1 MPASSIILIV
11 LVLAV
16 TVLGFAA
23 ARWRPAGS
31 LANMDEWALGGRSFG
46 TIISWFLIGGDLY
59 TAYTFIAVP
68 ALAFAAGP
76 VAFFALPYTIVAYPF
91 GILVLTRFW
100 SVASNRGYI
109 TAADFVRDRF
119 GDRWLELAVA
129 ITGVVAILPYIALQL
144 VGMKVVFLQ
153 LGGIF
158 AAENGEFALIVSFV
172 LLAAYTYTSGL
183 RAPALIAFIKDTLIY
198 LTIICAII
206 AITHMFGGWA
216 GIFSAA
222 NNALV
227 ASANKA
233 NALKGLPLLP
243 AGANALLLK
252 PSSFFAYG
260 SLALGSA
267 LALFIY
273 PHAVTSI
280 LAAKGRAVVQRN
292 MALLPIYSLMLGF
305 LALLGYAGLAA
316 GIKTTNPQQVV
327 PMLFAQI
334 FPDWFA
340 GVAYAAIV
348 IGALVPAA
356 IMAIGGANLFA
367 SNIFRQFSA
376 QRDALETRTAKIL
389 TLAIVLVALLVAI
402 YLPTQYAIGF
412 QFLGGAFI
420 LQTFP
425 AFVIGLFT
433 RWFNPKALLLG
444 LVVGVIAGLYMA
456 IQTKFTANFA
466 LPLPTGMLLGY
477 GPFYALLLN
486 LIVSIVATPLFNAAA
501 SMRGTDATR
510 AADYA

>member
-46 TIISWFLIGGDLY
+46 TVISWFLIGGDLY

-68 ALAFAAGP
+68 ALAYAAGP

-119 GDRWLELAVA
+119 GDRWLELAMAV
-129 ITGVVAILPYIALQL
+129 TGVIAVLPYIALQL

-153 LGGIF
+153 LGGVF
-158 AAENGEFALIVSFV
+158 ATGNGELALAISFV

-198 LTIICAII
+198 LTIICAVI

-216 GIFSAA
+216 GIFDAA
-222 NNALV
+222 GKAL
-227 ASANKA
+227 AAKPKPA
-233 NALKGLPLLP
+233 TLLLP
-243 AGANALLLK
+243 P
-252 PSSFFAYG
+252 PSYFAYG
-260 SLALGSA
+260 TLALGSA

-273 PHAVTSI
+273 PHSITSM
-280 LAAKGRAVVQRN
+280 LAAKSRTVVRRN

-389 TLAIVLVALLVAI
+389 TLAICLFALLFVI
-402 YLPTQYAIGF
+402 FITPQYAIGF
-412 QFLGGAFI
+412 QFLGGAWI

-444 LVVGVIAGLYMA
+444 WAVGIAAGTYIA
-456 IQTKFTANFA
+456 IQTNFTAAF
-466 LPLPTGMLLGY
+466 PLHLFGGTLVGY

-486 LIVSIVATPLFNAAA
+486 LIVSIVATPLFNAAGSA
-501 SMRGTDATR
+501 AAGSDATR

>member
-1 MPASSIILIV
+1 MHASSVILIL
-11 LVLAV
+11 LVLGV

-23 ARWRPAGS
+23 ARWRASGS
-31 LANMDEWALGGRSFG
+31 LSTMDEWALGGRNFG

-68 ALAFAAGP
+68 ALAYAAGP
-76 VAFFALPYTIVAYPF
+76 GAFFALPYTIVAYPF

-100 SVASNRGYI
+100 SVARNRGYV

-119 GDRWLELAVA
+119 GDRSLEVVVA

-144 VGMKVVFLQ
+144 VGMKSVFLQ

-158 AAENGEFALIVSFV
+158 AAGGGAFALAISFI

-183 RAPALIAFIKDTLIY
+183 RAPALIAFIKDSLIY
-198 LTIICAII
+198 LTIVCAIV
-206 AITHMFGGWA
+206 AVTHMFGGWA
-216 GIFSAA
+216 GIFDAA
-222 NNALV
+222 GKAL
-227 ASANKA
+227 AAKPKPA
-233 NALKGLPLLP
+233 TLLLP
-243 AGANALLLK
+243 PAGY
-252 PSSFFAYG
+252 FAYG
-260 SLALGSA
+260 SLAFGSA

-273 PHAVTSI
+273 PHSITSM
-280 LAAKGRAVVQRN
+280 LSAKSRAVVQRN
-292 MALLPIYSLMLGF
+292 MALLPIYSLLLGF

-316 GIKTTNPQQVV
+316 GIHVKNPQLVV
-327 PMLFAQI
+327 PALFAQI

-376 QRDALETRTAKIL
+376 KRDAIETATAKII
-389 TLAIVLVALLVAI
+389 TLVIVAVALLFVI
-402 YLPTQYAIGF
+402 TIQPQYAIGF
-412 QFLGGAFI
+412 QFLGGAWI

-425 AFVIGLFT
+425 AFVIGLYT
-433 RWFNPKALLLG
+433 RWLNPRALL
-444 LVVGVIAGLYMA
+444 VGWAAGIAAGTYMA
-456 IQTKFTANFA
+456 IQTNYTANF
-466 LPLPTGMLLGY
+466 PLHIFGGTLVGY
-477 GPFYALLLN
+477 GPFYALILN
-486 LIVSIVATPLFNAAA
+486 LIVSVAATPLFNAVA
-501 SMRGTDATR
+501 SARGSDATS

>member
-1 MPASSIILIV
+1 MHASSIILIV

-31 LANMDEWALGGRSFG
+31 LASMDEWALGGRSFG
-46 TIISWFLIGGDLY
+46 TVISWFLIGGDLY

-68 ALAFAAGP
+68 ALAYAAGP
-76 VAFFALPYTIVAYPF
+76 GAFFALPYTIVAYPF

-100 SVASNRGYI
+100 SVARTRGYI

-119 GDRWLELAVA
+119 GDRWLELAMAV
-129 ITGVVAILPYIALQL
+129 TGVLAVLPYIALQL

-153 LGGIF
+153 LGGVF
-158 AAENGEFALIVSFV
+158 AADEGKIALAISFV

-198 LTIICAII
+198 LTIICAVI

-216 GIFSAA
+216 GIFDAA
-222 NNALV
+222 GKAL
-227 ASANKA
+227 
-233 NALKGLPLLP
+233 ALKPKPATLLLP
-243 AGANALLLK
+243 PAGY
-252 PSSFFAYG
+252 FAYG

-273 PHAVTSI
+273 PHSITSI
-280 LAAKGRAVVQRN
+280 LSAKSRTVVQRN

-376 QRDALETRTAKIL
+376 QRDSLEARTAKIL
-389 TLAIVLVALLVAI
+389 TLVICLFALLFVI
-402 YLPTQYAIGF
+402 FITPQYAIGF
-412 QFLGGAFI
+412 QFLGGAWI

-444 LVVGVIAGLYMA
+444 WAVGIVAGTYMA
-456 IQTKFTANFA
+456 IQTNFTAAF
-466 LPLPTGMLLGY
+466 PLHFGGSTLVGY

-501 SMRGTDATR
+501 STRGNDATSV
-510 AADYA
+510 ADYA

>member
-1 MPASSIILIV
+1 
-11 LVLAV
+11 
-16 TVLGFAA
+16 
-23 ARWRPAGS
+23 
-31 LANMDEWALGGRSFG
+31 
-46 TIISWFLIGGDLY
+46 
-59 TAYTFIAVP
+59 
-68 ALAFAAGP
+68 
-76 VAFFALPYTIVAYPF
+76 
-91 GILVLTRFW
+91 
-100 SVASNRGYI
+100 
-109 TAADFVRDRF
+109 
-119 GDRWLELAVA
+119 
-129 ITGVVAILPYIALQL
+129 
-144 VGMKVVFLQ
+144 MKVVFLQ
-153 LGGIF
+153 LGGVF
-158 AAENGEFALIVSFV
+158 AAGGGTLALAISFV

-198 LTIICAII
+198 LTIICAVI

-216 GIFSAA
+216 GIFDAA
-222 NNALV
+222 G
-227 ASANKA
+227 KA
-233 NALKGLPLLP
+233 FAARPKPGTLLLP
-243 AGANALLLK
+243 PPAY
-252 PSSFFAYG
+252 FAYG

-273 PHAVTSI
+273 PHSITSI
-280 LAAKGRAVVQRN
+280 LAAKSRTVVQRN

-305 LALLGYAGLAA
+305 LALLGYAGIAA

-376 QRDALETRTAKIL
+376 QRDSLETRTAKIL
-389 TLAIVLVALLVAI
+389 TLVICLFALIFVI
-402 YLPTQYAIGF
+402 MITPQYAIGF
-412 QFLGGAFI
+412 QFLGGAWI

-444 LVVGVIAGLYMA
+444 WAVGIVAGTYMA
-456 IQTKFTANFA
+456 IQTNFTAAF
-466 LPLPTGMLLGY
+466 PLHLFGGTLVGY

-486 LIVSIVATPLFNAAA
+486 LIVTIIATPLFNAAGSTA
-501 SMRGTDATR
+501 RGTDATT

>member
-16 TVLGFAA
+16 TVLGFYAA
-23 ARWRPAGS
+23 NWRRTGT
-31 LANMDEWALGGRSFG
+31 LDHMHEWALGGRNFG
-46 TIISWFLIGGDLY
+46 TVISWFLIGGDLY

-68 ALAFAAGP
+68 ALAYAAGP
-76 VAFFALPYTIVAYPF
+76 MAFFALPYTIVAYPF

-100 SVASNRGYI
+100 SVARNRGYV

-119 GDRWLELAVA
+119 GDRSLEVVIA
-129 ITGVVAILPYIALQL
+129 ITGVIAILPYIALQL
-144 VGMKVVFLQ
+144 VGMEVVFTQ
-153 LGGIF
+153 LGGF
-158 AAENGEFALIVSFV
+158 FALGGGTVALAISFI

-183 RAPALIAFIKDTLIY
+183 RAPALIALVKDTLIY
-198 LTIICAII
+198 LTIICAIV
-206 AITHMFGGWA
+206 AVTHMFGGWA
-216 GIFSAA
+216 GIFDAA
-222 NNALV
+222 GKAL
-227 ASANKA
+227 AAKP
-233 NALKGLPLLP
+233 KP
-243 AGANALLLK
+243 ATLLLAQ
-252 PSSFFAYG
+252 PQYFVYG
-260 SLALGSA
+260 TLAFGSA

-273 PHAVTSI
+273 PHSITSM
-280 LAAKGRAVVQRN
+280 LSAKSRVVVQRN
-292 MALLPIYSLMLGF
+292 MALLPIYSLLLGF

-316 GIKTTNPQQVV
+316 GISVKNPQLVV
-327 PMLFAQI
+327 PMLFAKI

-376 QRDALETRTAKIL
+376 NRDAVETRTAKIL
-389 TLAIVLVALLVAI
+389 TLVICLVALLFVLFI
-402 YLPTQYAIGF
+402 KPQYAIGF
-412 QFLGGAFI
+412 QFLGGAWI

-425 AFVIGLFT
+425 AFVLGLYT

-444 LVVGVIAGLYMA
+444 WIVGIATGTYMA
-456 IQTKFTANFA
+456 VQTNFTAAF
-466 LPLPTGMLLGY
+466 PLHLGGGTLVGY

-486 LIVSIVATPLFNAAA
+486 LIVTVIATPLFNAA
-501 SMRGTDATR
+501 SSTSHGTDATS

>member
-68 ALAFAAGP
+68 ALAYAAGP

-100 SVASNRGYI
+100 SVASKRGYI

-119 GDRWLELAVA
+119 GDRWLELAMAV
-129 ITGVVAILPYIALQL
+129 TGVIAVLPYIALQL

-153 LGGIF
+153 LGGVF
-158 AAENGEFALIVSFV
+158 AAGGGTLALAVAFV

-198 LTIICAII
+198 LTIICAVI

-216 GIFSAA
+216 GIFDAA
-222 NNALV
+222 GKAL
-227 ASANKA
+227 AAKPKPA
-233 NALKGLPLLP
+233 TLLLP
-243 AGANALLLK
+243 PTGY
-252 PSSFFAYG
+252 FAYG
-260 SLALGSA
+260 TLALGSA

-273 PHAVTSI
+273 PHSITSM
-280 LAAKGRAVVQRN
+280 LAAKSRTVVQRN

-389 TLAIVLVALLVAI
+389 TLVICLFALLFVI
-402 YLPTQYAIGF
+402 FITPQYAIGF
-412 QFLGGAFI
+412 QFLGGAWI

-444 LVVGVIAGLYMA
+444 WAVGIVAGTYIAV
-456 IQTKFTANFA
+456 QTNFTAAF
-466 LPLPTGMLLGY
+466 PLHLFGGTLVGY

-486 LIVSIVATPLFNAAA
+486 LIVTIIATPLFNAAGSTA
-501 SMRGTDATR
+501 RGTDATT

>member
-1 MPASSIILIV
+1 MQASAIILIL

-16 TVLGFAA
+16 TVVGFAA
-23 ARWRPAGS
+23 ARWRERGS
-31 LANMDEWALGGRSFG
+31 LTNMDDWALGGRSFG

-68 ALAFAAGP
+68 ALAYAAGP
-76 VAFFALPYTIVAYPF
+76 IAFFALPYTIVAYPF

-100 SVASNRGYI
+100 SVARNRGYI

-129 ITGVVAILPYIALQL
+129 ITGVIAVLPYIALQL
-144 VGMKVVFLQ
+144 VGMKVVFLEV
-153 LGGIF
+153 GGVF
-158 AAENGEFALIVSFV
+158 AAGNGAVALTISFV

-198 LTIICAII
+198 LTIICAIV
-206 AITHMFGGWA
+206 AITHMYGGWA
-216 GIFSAA
+216 GIFDAA
-222 NNALV
+222 GKAL
-227 ASANKA
+227 AAKPKPA
-233 NALKGLPLLP
+233 HLLLP
-243 AGANALLLK
+243 PALHFL
-252 PSSFFAYG
+252 YG

-273 PHAVTSI
+273 PHSITSM
-280 LAAKGRAVVQRN
+280 LSAKSKTVIKRN
-292 MALLPIYSLMLGF
+292 MALLPIYSLLLGF

-316 GIKTTNPQQVV
+316 GIKVTNPQLVV
-327 PMLFAQI
+327 PQLFVQI
-334 FPDWFA
+334 FPDWFV
-340 GVAYAAIV
+340 GVAFAAIV

-376 QRDALETRTAKIL
+376 TRDSSETATAKML
-389 TLAIVLVALLVAI
+389 TLVICLVSLLFVIFINPA
-402 YLPTQYAIGF
+402 YAINF
-412 QFLGGAFI
+412 QFLGGAWI

-425 AFVIGLFT
+425 AFVLGLYT

-444 LVVGVIAGLYMA
+444 WAAGIVSGTWIAVATNYTAAFPLHFGGGALV
-456 IQTKFTANFA
+456 
-466 LPLPTGMLLGY
+466 GY

-486 LIVSIVATPLFNAAA
+486 LIVSVIFTPIFNAVA
-501 SMRGTDATR
+501 STRAVDATS

>member
-1 MPASSIILIV
+1 MHASSIILIV

-23 ARWRPAGS
+23 ARWRTAGS

-46 TIISWFLIGGDLY
+46 TVISWFLIGGDLY

-68 ALAFAAGP
+68 ALAYAAGP

-100 SVASNRGYI
+100 SVARTRGYI

-119 GDRWLELAVA
+119 GDRWLELAMAV
-129 ITGVVAILPYIALQL
+129 TGVLAVLPYIALQL

-153 LGGIF
+153 LGGGF
-158 AAENGEFALIVSFV
+158 AAGGGTLALAISFV

-198 LTIICAII
+198 LTIICAVI

-216 GIFSAA
+216 GIFDAA
-222 NNALV
+222 GKAL
-227 ASANKA
+227 AAKPKPA
-233 NALKGLPLLP
+233 TLLLP
-243 AGANALLLK
+243 P
-252 PSSFFAYG
+252 PSYFTYG

-273 PHAVTSI
+273 PHSITSI
-280 LAAKGRAVVQRN
+280 LSAKSRTVVQRN

-334 FPDWFA
+334 FPDWFV

-376 QRDALETRTAKIL
+376 QRDSLETTTAKIL
-389 TLAIVLVALLVAI
+389 TLVICLFALLFVI
-402 YLPTQYAIGF
+402 FITPQYAIGF
-412 QFLGGAFI
+412 QFLGGAWI

-444 LVVGVIAGLYMA
+444 WAVGIAAGTYMA
-456 IQTKFTANFA
+456 IQTNFTAAF
-466 LPLPTGMLLGY
+466 PLHLFGGTLVGY

-486 LIVSIVATPLFNAAA
+486 LIVTIVATPLFNAAG
-501 SMRGTDATR
+501 STRGADATTT
-510 AADYA
+510 ADYA

>member
-1 MPASSIILIV
+1 MHASSVILIV

-23 ARWRPAGS
+23 ARWRSSGT
-31 LANMDEWALGGRSFG
+31 LTTMDEWALGGRGFG

-68 ALAFAAGP
+68 ALAYAAGP

-100 SVASNRGYI
+100 SVARNRGYV

-119 GDRWLELAVA
+119 GDRTLEVVVA

-144 VGMKVVFLQ
+144 VGMKSVFLQ

-158 AAENGEFALIVSFV
+158 AVGNGGVALAISFI

-198 LTIICAII
+198 LTIICAIV
-206 AITHMFGGWA
+206 AVTHLFGGWA
-216 GIFSAA
+216 GIFDAA
-222 NNALV
+222 GKAL
-227 ASANKA
+227 AAKPKPA
-233 NALKGLPLLP
+233 KLLLP
-243 AGANALLLK
+243 PAAY
-252 PSSFFAYG
+252 FAYG
-260 SLALGSA
+260 SLAFGSA

-273 PHAVTSI
+273 PHSITSM
-280 LAAKGRAVVQRN
+280 LSARSRAVVQRN
-292 MALLPIYSLMLGF
+292 MALLPIYSLLLGF

-316 GIKTTNPQQVV
+316 GIHVKNPQLVV
-327 PMLFAQI
+327 PALFARI

-376 QRDALETRTAKIL
+376 KRDTVETTTAKII
-389 TLAIVLVALLVAI
+389 TLVICIFALLFVVRI
-402 YLPTQYAIGF
+402 EPQYAIGF
-412 QFLGGAFI
+412 QFLGGAWI

-425 AFVIGLFT
+425 AFVIGLYT
-433 RWFNPKALLLG
+433 RWLNPKALLLG
-444 LVVGVIAGLYMA
+444 WAVGIAAGTYMA
-456 IQTKFTANFA
+456 IQTNYTANF
-466 LPLPTGMLLGY
+466 PLHLFGGTLVGY
-477 GPFYALLLN
+477 GPFYALILN
-486 LIVSIVATPLFNAAA
+486 LAVSIVATPLFNSAAA
-501 SMRGTDATR
+501 ARGSDATS